1 MMNRKAIPTQV
12 DQADQTRWKE
22 RFEGSL
28 SRLNGAAVPASQQPI
43 LRSRRDRPDAIE
55 GVASK
60 TAIADAAISLAALW
74 QISPKRHGL

>member
-1 MMNRKAIPTQV
+1 MMNRKPIPTQV
-12 DQADQTRWKE
+12 DQADQRRLKQV
-22 RFEGSL
+22 FEGSL
-28 SRLNGAAVPASQQPI
+28 SRLNGSEIPASQQPI
-43 LRSRRDRPDAIE
+43 LRSRRDRADAIE

>member
-1 MMNRKAIPTQV
+1 MMNRKAIPSQA
-12 DQADQTRWKE
+12 DQADQRRWKQ

-28 SRLNGAAVPASQQPI
+28 NRLNGAALPASQQPI
-43 LRSRRDRPDAIE
+43 LRSRQAIE

-74 QISPKRHGL
+74 QVSTKRHGL